1 MFSDITPILLFS
13 DYRKINVVIWTIYG
27 KKNLIY
33 YINKDTTIQDI
44 INRLKLDNVLMAF
57 LGGDRP
63 FELLPCDANKH
74 MTKKEE
80 LFPGYIFPDQEQ
92 CSANDFSTNV
102 VDLILSLPD
111 VIIDISELRNEN
123 KDKIMTIQEIKEI
136 LCEELEFEE
145 YSIHLFMYNHLQ
157 NDLRYSE
164 GSKWSKK
171 DWKFTT
177 NESSLWLQLE
187 KEYLTNN
194 PNCDFNNWILAT
206 IPPSTI

>member
-1 MFSDITPILLFS
+1 MFTAIFDQ
-13 DYRKINVVIWTIYG
+13 REINVVIWTTDE
-27 KKNLIY
+27 KKTLTC
-33 YINKDTTIQDI
+33 YINKYTTIQNI
-44 INRLKLDNVLMAF
+44 INSLKLDKVLMAF
-57 LGGDRP
+57 LGGERP
-63 FELLPCDANKH
+63 FELLPCDAIKYI
-74 MTKKEE
+74 TKEE
-80 LFPGYIFPDQEQ
+80 EDFPGIIFPDQEK
-92 CSANDFSTNV
+92 CSANDFSTIV
-102 VDLILSLPD
+102 VDLILTIPE
-111 VIIDISELRNEN
+111 IILDISDLRNEN

-136 LCEELEFEE
+136 LWKNLVFEE

-194 PNCDFNNWILAT
+194 PNCDFKNWILAT
-206 IPPSTI
+206 IPPSAI